1 MASLA
6 KAFSIFCGGQKVLNY
21 SRTFPSHP
29 SIKGLWL
36 KAVVLLAAL
45 FPAYALGAEYWAPR
59 NSDIYHLPTC
69 SLVKKMSRAK
79 LLIFQSRE
87 RAEKLGYKP
96 CKICR
101 PQRVS
106 LREREQTPKKEEGG
120 KPQKTEATKVQE
132 ATKEDL
138 FEKGFAR
145 LQARDI
151 PGAIK
156 MFTGE
161 IEAHPENEKAYYNRG
176 LCYAM
181 AGRYGQAIDDF
192 GRAVSLSPQYALA
205 YTNRGI
211 VYLRSKEYDRAEEDF
226 KRAIQSDPAYPGAY
240 YNMACL
246 YAQVNKVGQSCDWL
260 GKAIDYGYS
269 DWQHLKTDSDL
280 DAIRGAPCFQ
290 VLVKGKP
297 GFQ

>member
-1 MASLA
+1 M
-6 KAFSIFCGGQKVLNY
+6 
-21 SRTFPSHP
+21 
-29 SIKGLWL
+29 KGLWL
-36 KAVVLLAAL
+36 KAVLFAAL

-69 SLVKKMSRAK
+69 SLVKKINRAK

-96 CKICR
+96 CKVCR
-101 PQRVS
+101 PQRAS
-106 LREREQTPKKEEGG
+106 LREKEQTPKKEEARKPKKSEFG
-120 KPQKTEATKVQE
+120 KAQE
-132 ATKEDL
+132 ATEESL
-138 FEKGFAR
+138 FEKGFAGM
-145 LQARDI
+145 QAGDI
-151 PGAIK
+151 SKAIK

-181 AGRYGQAIDDF
+181 VGRYGQAIDDF
-192 GRAVSLSPQYALA
+192 GKAVSLSPQYASA

-211 VYLRSKEYDRAEEDF
+211 VYLRLKEYERAEEDF

-246 YAQVNKVGQSCDWL
+246 HALTNQLGQSCDWL
-260 GKAIDYGYS
+260 GKAIDNGYD
-269 DWQHLKTDSDL
+269 DWQHLKSDRDL
-280 DAIRGAPCFQ
+280 EALRGTSCFRN
-290 VLVKGKP
+290 LVAGKP
-297 GFQ
+297 AFQ

>member
-1 MASLA
+1 M
-6 KAFSIFCGGQKVLNY
+6 
-21 SRTFPSHP
+21 
-29 SIKGLWL
+29 KGLWL
-36 KAVVLLAAL
+36 KAVVLLVAL

-69 SLVKKMSRAK
+69 SLVKKMNRAK
-79 LLIFQSRE
+79 LLVFLSRE

-106 LREREQTPKKEEGG
+106 LREKEQTPKKKEAG
-120 KPQKTEATKVQE
+120 KPQKTEPVKVQE

-138 FEKGFAR
+138 FEKAFAG
-145 LQARDI
+145 LQAGDI
-151 PGAIK
+151 PGAIE
-156 MFTGE
+156 MFTEE
-161 IEAHPENEKAYYNRG
+161 IEAHPGNEKAYYNRG

-181 AGRYGQAIDDF
+181 VGRHGQATEDF
-192 GRAVSLSPQYALA
+192 GKAVSLSPQYASA
-205 YTNRGI
+205 YMNRGI
-211 VYLRSKEYDRAEEDF
+211 IYLKWKEYDRAEEDF
-226 KRAIQSDPAYPGAY
+226 KKAVQFDPTYPVTY

-246 YAQVNKVGQSCDWL
+246 YAQVNKVEQSCDWL

-280 DAIRGAPCFQ
+280 DAIRGASCFQ
-290 VLVKGKP
+290 VLMKGKP